1 MIYRNNHERN
11 YTVLSNALLQG
22 GTNATKR
29 ADGLNLESVAV
40 LVHLL
45 SHPTDWQVTNASI
58 AQYWGISRERVRRIT
73 SKLEAAG
80 YIQRNVKRTDDG
92 KVAQWDYDVTDT
104 AGHFT
109 RCNHIQLQSNP
120 DLDIEPQR
128 KEYSL
133 QSNKKTT
140 KKKTTLADAVKQ
152 CPRGIPPEVFAKWL
166 RHKADRDGTLGAK
179 LLNNA
184 IRTFELLKKSHCT
197 DYDIV
202 VGIAIEK
209 GWRSIDPQYSLIKNY
224 FLDGRDIKNLT
235 GVK

>member
-1 MIYRNNHERN
+1 MIYRNNHEKN

-22 GTNATKR
+22 GADAAKR
-29 ADGLNLESVAV
+29 QDGLTLESLAV

-45 SHPTDWQVTNASI
+45 SYPTDWQVTNASI
-58 AQYWGISRERVRRIT
+58 AQYWGISRERVSRIT
-73 SKLEAAG
+73 KTLESAG
-80 YIQRNVKRTDDG
+80 YIQRNIKRSDDG
-92 KVAQWDYDVTDT
+92 KVKQWDYDVTDT
-104 AGHFT
+104 AGHFA
-109 RCNHIQLQSNP
+109 RCNQTQMWQNP
-120 DLDIEPQR
+120 DLDTVTQR

-140 KKKTTLADAVKQ
+140 KKKTALADAIKQ
-152 CPRGIPPEVFAKWL
+152 CPRGVPPEVFAKWL

-184 IRTFELLKKSHCT
+184 IRTFELLKKAHCT
-197 DYDIV
+197 DYDIA